1 LQSDIKAVIFDLDG
15 TLYVSNELGGEIS
28 RVACRY
34 LAELKGITS
43 DDAEAL
49 IRQTKETLS
58 QASCSDATLSQ
69 AILAL
74 GGDLRALHNR
84 FADEIHPRNYLARN
98 QRVME
103 LLKAL
108 GERFEVYLYTNNNR
122 RLSAE
127 IMSQLGISGIFRRVF
142 TIEDSWRPKPDR
154 ESLENIL
161 RKIDKKPGE
170 CLFVGD
176 RYDVDLRLP
185 ATLGCSVFLVNSVVE
200 LLSLAKLLSKENL

>member
-15 TLYVSNELGGEIS
+15 TLYVSNGLGGEIS

-43 DDAEAL
+43 DEAEAL

-84 FADEIHPRNYLARN
+84 FADEIYPRNYLTRN
-98 QRVME
+98 QRVVE

-108 GERFEVYLYTNNNR
+108 GGRFEIYLYTNNNR

-127 IMSQLGISGIFRRVF
+127 IMNQIGVSGIFRHVF

-154 ESLENIL
+154 DSLENIL
-161 RKIDKKPGE
+161 RMIGKKPGE

-200 LLSLAKLLSKENL
+200 LLSIAKLLSKENL